1 MNKILKILKKLI
13 YWLTLVAPVIDAGKT
28 IVNCVGAG
36 IEQGK
41 KDVANARQQANID
54 FFVDAHR
61 SGNDDINQYL
71 P

>member
-1 MNKILKILKKLI
+1 M
-13 YWLTLVAPVIDAGKT
+13 YWLTIVAPVIDAGKT

-41 KDVANARQQANID
+41 KDVEDARQRANIKYFID
-54 FFVDAHR
+54 SHR
-61 SGNDDINQYL
+61 DRVNDINNYL